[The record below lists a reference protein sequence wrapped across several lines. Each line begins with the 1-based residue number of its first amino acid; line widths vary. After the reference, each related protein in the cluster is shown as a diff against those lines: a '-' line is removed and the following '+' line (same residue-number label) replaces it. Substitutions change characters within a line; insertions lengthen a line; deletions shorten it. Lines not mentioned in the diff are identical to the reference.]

1 MQTNGKT
8 NKCFVVKFNTNVYL
22 RKTKN
27 HHTFVSGK
35 KFIKTGMKE
44 RLIELMQLLNCTPT
58 QFANAIGVQRATLQ
72 HILNGRN
79 EPSLKIIMAVHDSFP
94 QVDLEW
100 LLYGR
105 GNTFGETSPQKQD
118 NNDYPLF
125 PGMESTVFPAHS
137 KENSDFLNLKEEK
150 GPLNTRKKTNNKGVS
165 TDANNTL
172 NNTQK
177 RIKEVVIFFE
187 DGTYQKISTELK
199 K

>member
-1 MQTNGKT
+1 
-8 NKCFVVKFNTNVYL
+8 
-22 RKTKN
+22 
-27 HHTFVSGK
+27 
-35 KFIKTGMKE
+35 MKE
-44 RLIELMQLLNCTPT
+44 RLIELMNLLNCTPT

-100 LLYGR
+100 LLYGK
-105 GNTFGETSPQKQD
+105 GNTFGEVAPQ
-118 NNDYPLF
+118 NRENHDYPLF
-125 PGMESTVFPAHS
+125 PDIENTVFRANVKDNP
-137 KENSDFLNLKEEK
+137 EFTNVKEEK
-150 GPLNTRKKTNNKGVS
+150 GLGLSHKKTNNKAVS
-165 TDANNTL
+165 GGSDATFDKV
-172 NNTQK
+172 QK

>member
-1 MQTNGKT
+1 
-8 NKCFVVKFNTNVYL
+8 
-22 RKTKN
+22 
-27 HHTFVSGK
+27 
-35 KFIKTGMKE
+35 MKE

-79 EPSLKIIMAVHDSFP
+79 EPSLKIIMAVHESFP

-105 GNTFGETSPQKQD
+105 GNTFGETSPQKQE

-125 PGMESTVFPAHS
+125 PGMESTVFQAQG
-137 KENSDFLNLKEEK
+137 KDNSDFLNLREEK
-150 GPLNTRKKTNNKGVS
+150 SPSSSRKRANNKGIS
-165 TDANNTL
+165 TNINNPL
-172 NNTQK
+172 NNTQN

>member
-8 NKCFVVKFNTNVYL
+8 NKCFVVKFKTNVCL
-22 RKTKN
+22 RKTKI

-105 GNTFGETSPQKQD
+105 GNTFGETSPQKQE

-125 PGMESTVFPAHS
+125 PGMESTVFQPQGKNIS
-137 KENSDFLNLKEEK
+137 EFLNVKEEK
-150 GPLNTRKKTNNKGVS
+150 SPAIARKRANNKGVS
-165 TDANNTL
+165 TDSNGISDIAG
-172 NNTQK
+172 K

>member
-1 MQTNGKT
+1 
-8 NKCFVVKFNTNVYL
+8 
-22 RKTKN
+22 
-27 HHTFVSGK
+27 
-35 KFIKTGMKE
+35 MKE

-79 EPSLKIIMAVHDSFP
+79 EPSLKIIMAVHDGFP

-125 PGMESTVFPAHS
+125 PGMESTVFPPQG
-137 KENSDFLNLKEEK
+137 KNNSDFLNVKEEK
-150 GPLNTRKKTNNKGVS
+150 SPATARKRTNNKGVS
-165 TDANNTL
+165 TDTNGTSDITA
-172 NNTQK
+172 K
-177 RIKEVVIFFE
+177 RIKEVVVFFE

>member
-1 MQTNGKT
+1 MH
-8 NKCFVVKFNTNVYL
+8 
-22 RKTKN
+22 KTKII
-27 HHTFVSGK
+27 HTFVSGIIY
-35 KFIKTGMKE
+35 IKISMKE

-105 GNTFGETSPQKQD
+105 GNTFGETTPQKQE

-125 PGMESTVFPAHS
+125 PGMESAVFQPQGKNIS
-137 KENSDFLNLKEEK
+137 EFLNVKEEK
-150 GPLNTRKKTNNKGVS
+150 SPAIARKRASNKGVS
-165 TDANNTL
+165 TDSNGTSDVIA
-172 NNTQK
+172 K